1 MSYHLLLKEK
11 KMFENL
17 KENISSLG
25 YDYKEVGPGIL
36 EIYNIL
42 TNDDKNLAWTI
53 INSKTQA
60 DWEEDYKN
68 SQIQLA
74 YRKYGRS
81 DLDRMIAEGL
91 VEYTDNWYD
100 KAIKIPRTSFTKVNK
115 KIIEIF
121 SYDRSLYFGG
131 IDTIQRQY
139 EGEELVEHVDNDAD
153 PEVAFAAI
161 AYINDD
167 YEKGELFFSNFGLE
181 IKPKAGSLMVF
192 PGGKEYSHGVR
203 APGVGPIRYV
213 LPTFVRNY
221 SPSIV

>member
-1 MSYHLLLKEK
+1 MSDDLKK
-11 KMFENL
+11 
-17 KENISSLG
+17 NILALG
-25 YDYKEVGPGIL
+25 YEYKELGPGIL

-42 TNDDKNLAWTI
+42 TNDDKDLAWKI
-53 INSKTQA
+53 INSKTQT

-74 YRKYGRS
+74 HRKYGRT
-81 DLDRMIAEGL
+81 DLDNMIAEGL

-115 KIIEIF
+115 KIVEIF
-121 SYDRSLYFGG
+121 SYDRGLYFGG

-167 YEKGELFFSNFGLE
+167 YEKGELFFSNFDLE

-192 PGGKEYSHGVR
+192 PGGKNYSHGVR

-221 SPSIV
+221 SPNIV